1 MGASSVIASKE
12 PCLKSL
18 VQKLVSVC
26 LLALSCSAG
35 AEIYECIEPGGT
47 KLFTSDPK
55 EAKAKGCKA
64 MNLGPPNT
72 VSSGKPAAQPASK
85 SATASPTPKD
95 FPKVDKDTQKQRDND
110 RRRLLEQE
118 LANEEK
124 LLAQAKKELAEQESV
139 RLGSEINYQRVL
151 NRLEPY
157 KKRVGLH
164 ESNVA
169 NLKRELAGIR

>member
-1 MGASSVIASKE
+1 MRGLLLIG
-12 PCLKSL
+12 LL
-18 VQKLVSVC
+18 V
-26 LLALSCSAG
+26 LSPAVLG
-35 AEIYECIEPGGT
+35 DIYECVEPSGS

-55 EAKAKGCKA
+55 EAKTKGCKA

-72 VSSGKPAAQPASK
+72 VSTAKPQGKPGAQP
-85 SATASPTPKD
+85 SPAN
-95 FPKVDKDTQKQRDND
+95 FPKVDQDTQKQRDND

-124 LLAQAKKELAEQESV
+124 LLAQAKKDLEEQESI
-139 RLGSEINYQRVL
+139 RLGSESNYQRVL

-157 KKRVGLH
+157 KKQVALH

-169 NLKRELAGIR
+169 NLKREIASIR

>member
-1 MGASSVIASKE
+1 MRSVILMVLLGMSH
-12 PCLKSL
+12 L
-18 VQKLVSVC
+18 VF
-26 LLALSCSAG
+26 G
-35 AEIYECIEPGGT
+35 DIYECMEPSGA

-72 VSSGKPAAQPASK
+72 VSTTKPQPQPGKAASQ
-85 SATASPTPKD
+85 PTPTN
-95 FPKVDKDTQKQRDND
+95 FPKVDQDTQKQRDSD

-139 RLGSEINYQRVL
+139 RLGSEFNYQRVL

-157 KKRVGLH
+157 KKQVALH

-169 NLKRELAGIR
+169 NLKREISGIR

>member
-1 MGASSVIASKE
+1 M
-12 PCLKSL
+12 KSL
-18 VQKLVSVC
+18 ALNLILAW
-26 LLALSCSAG
+26 LLALPFAAG
-35 AEIYECIEPGGT
+35 AEIYECIEPSGS

-64 MNLGPPNT
+64 MNLGPANT
-72 VSSGKPAAQPASK
+72 ISSTKPPAQPQPK
-85 SATASPTPKD
+85 SSASPTPKD
-95 FPKVDKDTQKQRDND
+95 FPKVDKDTQKARDND

-124 LLAQAKKELAEQESV
+124 LLAQARKELAEQEAI

-157 KKRVGLH
+157 KKRVALH
-164 ESNVA
+164 ENNVA
-169 NLKRELAGIR
+169 NLKRELAGTR

>member
-1 MGASSVIASKE
+1 MRYVFLA
-12 PCLKSL
+12 
-18 VQKLVSVC
+18 C
-26 LLALSCSAG
+26 LLALSPALRG
-35 AEIYECIEPGGT
+35 EIYECMEPSGS

-72 VSSGKPAAQPASK
+72 VSTAKPQAK
-85 SATASPTPKD
+85 SAAPAPKN
-95 FPKVDKDTQKQRDND
+95 FPKVDKDTQRQRDND

-124 LLAQAKKELAEQESV
+124 LLAQARKELAEQEAV

-157 KKRVGLH
+157 KKKVALH
-164 ESNVA
+164 ENNVA
-169 NLKRELAGIR
+169 NLKRELAGTR

>member
-1 MGASSVIASKE
+1 MRSVILAI
-12 PCLKSL
+12 LL
-18 VQKLVSVC
+18 GVSG
-26 LLALSCSAG
+26 LAFG
-35 AEIYECIEPGGT
+35 DIYECMEPSGA

-72 VSSGKPAAQPASK
+72 VSTTKTQPQTGKAASQ
-85 SATASPTPKD
+85 PTPAN
-95 FPKVDKDTQKQRDND
+95 FPKVDQDTQKQRDSD

-139 RLGSEINYQRVL
+139 RLGSEFNYQRVL

-157 KKRVGLH
+157 KKQVALH

-169 NLKRELAGIR
+169 NLKREISGIR

>member
-1 MGASSVIASKE
+1 MSSLIRS
-12 PCLKSL
+12 P
-18 VQKLVSVC
+18 
-26 LLALSCSAG
+26 LLAALLMLSPAVL
-35 AEIYECIEPGGT
+35 AEIYECVEPNGA

-72 VSSGKPAAQPASK
+72 VSTSKPQGKAG
-85 SATASPTPKD
+85 PTPPN
-95 FPKVDKDTQKQRDND
+95 FPRVDQDTQKQRDSD

-118 LANEEK
+118 LASEEK

-139 RLGSEINYQRVL
+139 RLGSEFNYQRVL

-157 KKRVGLH
+157 KKQVALH
-164 ESNVA
+164 ENNVA

>member
-1 MGASSVIASKE
+1 MR
-12 PCLKSL
+12 SL
-18 VQKLVSVC
+18 LLIG
-26 LLALSCSAG
+26 LLAVSPAVLG
-35 AEIYECIEPGGT
+35 EIYECVESSGG

-72 VSSGKPAAQPASK
+72 VSTSKPQQGKAAPQSSPAN
-85 SATASPTPKD
+85 
-95 FPKVDKDTQKQRDND
+95 FPKVDQDTQKQRDSD

-124 LLAQAKKELAEQESV
+124 LLAQAKKDLEEQESV
-139 RLGSEINYQRVL
+139 RLGSESNYQRVL

-157 KKRVGLH
+157 KKQVALH
-164 ESNVA
+164 ESNVT
-169 NLKRELAGIR
+169 NLKREISGIR

>member
-1 MGASSVIASKE
+1 MR
-12 PCLKSL
+12 SL
-18 VQKLVSVC
+18 LLTVLLGVSPAV
-26 LLALSCSAG
+26 LG
-35 AEIYECIEPGGT
+35 EIYECVEPSGA

-72 VSSGKPAAQPASK
+72 VSTTKPQGKAVPQPSPAN
-85 SATASPTPKD
+85 
-95 FPKVDKDTQKQRDND
+95 FPKVDQDTQKQRDSD

-118 LANEEK
+118 LANEDK
-124 LLAQAKKELAEQESV
+124 LLAQAKKDLAEQESI
-139 RLGSEINYQRVL
+139 RLGSESNYQRVL

-157 KKRVGLH
+157 KKQVALH

-169 NLKRELAGIR
+169 NLKREIAGIR